1 MNVRYWIVCAVF
13 AVSACGSSSS
23 PTAPSANVP
32 FSQTDLVV
40 GTGAEAVNGRRLTV
54 NYTGW
59 LYDANAVG
67 NKGAQF
73 DSSLSPGRTPF
84 PFTLGTGGVIQG
96 WDSGRSRNAGGWP
109 APAHHPAEPRIRVSR
124 QPSHPRQCDADLR
137 HRAAGCSVVTCRG
150 R

>member
-1 MNVRYWIVCAVF
+1 MNVRYWIVCAVL

-67 NKGAQF
+67 NKGTAF
-73 DSSLSPGRTPF
+73 DSSAGRGPF
-84 PFTLGTGGVIQG
+84 AFTLGAGGVIQG
-96 WDSGRSRNAGGWP
+96 WDRGVAGMRVGGQRRLIIPPSLGYGSAGNPPIPGNATLIFDIELL
-109 APAHHPAEPRIRVSR
+109 AV
-124 QPSHPRQCDADLR
+124 Q
-137 HRAAGCSVVTCRG
+137 
-150 R
+150 

>member
-67 NKGAQF
+67 NKGAVF
-73 DSSLSPGRTPF
+73 DSSAGRGPF
-84 PFTLGTGGVIQG
+84 PFTLGVGGVIQG
-96 WDSGRSRNAGGWP
+96 WDRGVAGM
-109 APAHHPAEPRIRVSR
+109 RVGGQR
-124 QPSHPRQCDADLR
+124 QLIIPPSLGYGSSANGPIPGNSTLIFDIELLAVQ
-137 HRAAGCSVVTCRG
+137 
-150 R
+150 